1 MKITFSK
8 GLRGSCTVSSNKI
21 YDIATSGVLVILSDS
36 KFNNGIMISK
46 GTDNNIIIRILKDTK
61 VEIICNT

>member
-8 GLRGSCTVSSNKI
+8 GLRGSCTASSNKI
-21 YDIATSGVLVILSDS
+21 YDTTTSGVLVRLSDS
-36 KFNNGIMISK
+36 KFNNGIMISE

-61 VEIICNT
+61 VNIICST